1 MTRKALG
8 RGLGALIPEAPAP
21 ASPDAPADRA
31 APPTAAPPAGAPVD
45 LPITSIAGNP
55 YQPRHHFDAE
65 RLRELAES
73 IRVSGVLQPVLVRH
87 APDGRGYQLIAGE
100 RRLRAAELA
109 GRDSVPAVV
118 RMASRKEMLEFAL
131 IENIQREDLDPI
143 EEAHA
148 YQRMASE
155 FDLTQEQIAT
165 RVGKDR
171 TTVANSL
178 RLLNLAT
185 AVQEMLSAG
194 KLSTGHAR
202 CLLALESPGQQEAMA
217 NDIVR
222 RGLSV
227 RQVEELT
234 AGHRQTRPRGTGRRG
249 RVAPALADW
258 EDRLRRVYGTQ
269 VRIIGGTARGRVE
282 ISYFSESDLERV
294 LEIAGLIGERMP
306 RE

>member
-8 RGLGALIPEAPAP
+8 RGLGALIPEAPTPTSSAGPSDRP
-21 ASPDAPADRA
+21 AAVAVA
-31 APPTAAPPAGAPVD
+31 TPAGTPID
-45 LPITSIAGNP
+45 LPIASISGNP

-65 RLRELAES
+65 RLRELSES
-73 IRVSGVLQPVLVRH
+73 IRMSGVLQPVIVRH

-100 RRLRAAELA
+100 RRLKAAELA

-178 RLLNLAT
+178 RLLNLPE

-202 CLLALESPGQQEAMA
+202 CLLAIESATQQEAMA
-217 NDIVR
+217 SDIVR
-222 RGLSV
+222 RGFSV
-227 RQVEELT
+227 RQVEEMT

-269 VRIIGGTARGRVE
+269 VRILGGTARGRVE

-294 LEIAGLIGERMP
+294 LEIAGLIGERTP
-306 RE
+306 RD